1 VTRDATKLLEKMIW
15 HDDEHLQ
22 IGETNFLLTIDA
34 GIWDA
39 AITSTPEHFLLLKNW
54 WMVQNTLQ
62 FLPETVDN
70 VIELGIFEGGSIALY
85 EELFSPGR
93 FVGVDI
99 GTDRVKVLDHYLERR
114 SATERVRLYYGTD
127 QQDRQ
132 ALKSIAHENFK
143 DQRLDLVIDDASH
156 LYEPAKASLNVLLP
170 LLRPGGVYLIEDWAW
185 AHWQQGFEVFQP
197 RGTTGY
203 ADQESPLTR
212 LVFEAVM
219 LAASRPE
226 IISSVHVDA
235 GRAFLTRG
243 QELITDEDFDIS
255 ASYLTS
261 RWKMDF
267 SAKTTPVDMLKRW
280 VPLSIRKR
288 VPPSIAAWAHEHIP
302 H

>member
-1 VTRDATKLLEKMIW
+1 MIW
-15 HDDEHLQ
+15 HDNEHLQ
-22 IGETNFLLTIDA
+22 IGDTNFLLTIDA

-85 EELFSPGR
+85 EELFSPAR
-93 FVGVDI
+93 FVGLDI
-99 GTDRVKVLDHYLERR
+99 ATDRVRVLDQYLERR
-114 SATERVRLYYGTD
+114 LATERVRLYYETD

-143 DQRLDLVIDDASH
+143 DQPLDLVIDDASH
-156 LYEPAKASLNVLLP
+156 LYEPTKTSLNVLLP

-185 AHWQQGFEVFQP
+185 AHWQQGFEAFQP
-197 RGTTGY
+197 KGTTGY

-226 IISSVHVDA
+226 I
-235 GRAFLTRG
+235 
-243 QELITDEDFDIS
+243 S
-255 ASYLTS
+255 ATS
-261 RWKMDF
+261 M
-267 SAKTTPVDMLKRW
+267 
-280 VPLSIRKR
+280 
-288 VPPSIAAWAHEHIP
+288 
-302 H
+302 

>member
-1 VTRDATKLLEKMIW
+1 M
-15 HDDEHLQ
+15 
-22 IGETNFLLTIDA
+22 
-34 GIWDA
+34 
-39 AITSTPEHFLLLKNW
+39 
-54 WMVQNTLQ
+54 
-62 FLPETVDN
+62 
-70 VIELGIFEGGSIALY
+70 
-85 EELFSPGR
+85 
-93 FVGVDI
+93 GVDI
-99 GTDRVKVLDHYLERR
+99 QTDRVKVLDHYLERR

-143 DQRLDLVIDDASH
+143 DQPLDLVIDDASH
-156 LYEPAKASLNVLLP
+156 FYEPAKSSLNVLLP

-185 AHWQQGFEVFQP
+185 AHWQQGFEAFQP

-203 ADQESPLTR
+203 ADQKIPLTS

-219 LAASRPE
+219 LAASRPD
-226 IISSVHVDA
+226 IISDVYIDA
-235 GRAFLTRG
+235 SRAFLTRG
-243 QELITDEDFDIS
+243 QEFMTDEDFDIS
-255 ASYLTS
+255 DSYLTS
-261 RWKMDF
+261 RWKMDL